1 MDTLGFALENYD
13 GTGKWRDLDGKFAIE
28 PAGTLPNGKAFQ
40 NPSEL
45 RQVLAADMGEFAH
58 NLVEKMMTYAL
69 GRGLERFDRRTVQGV
84 QDKLAADQYRFQTLI
99 FEVVRSLPFQTKR
112 AEYSKQEL
120 AKK

>member
-1 MDTLGFALENYD
+1 
-13 GTGKWRDLDGKFAIE
+13 
-28 PAGTLPNGKAFQ
+28 
-40 NPSEL
+40 
-45 RQVLAADMGEFAH
+45 
-58 NLVEKMMTYAL
+58 
-69 GRGLERFDRRTVQGV
+69 VQGV